1 MTFNGSVTFNGPMF
15 DIHDNEHVTIVN
27 DRQRQEGK
35 EVSPTLTT
43 ELLGEAMSKV
53 MAYVWGNAAYAVVF
67 CACRDVYGWQD
78 NASFFERQLAAVGT
92 TSALDAKTEY
102 ELVKAIKDRGISCIV
117 VAHRLST
124 IRDCDEIIVLDKGRI
139 VERGTHE
146 ELYAKG
152 GAYAELVTSA

>member
-1 MTFNGSVTFNGPMF
+1 MDKTEMMGVTFNGTVTFNGPMF

-27 DRQRQEGK
+27 DRQRREDK

-78 NASFFERQLAAVGT
+78 NASFFERQLAAVGKEIPAGT
-92 TSALDAKTEY
+92 VNAALSRNPYMRMPVDKWKGCGVMERVLVLKDKFCEQADA
-102 ELVKAIKDRGISCIV
+102 LM
-117 VAHRLST
+117 
-124 IRDCDEIIVLDKGRI
+124 
-139 VERGTHE
+139 
-146 ELYAKG
+146 AK
-152 GAYAELVTSA
+152 V